1 MEGTWQYTMKY
12 LTEKDILDTVE
23 AHECEI
29 VFINESSLHFVI
41 EAVKST
47 IFGNEMYP
55 TLFQKA
61 AAYAY
66 FIIDN
71 HVFENCNKRTALHCV
86 RKFLE
91 FNDCLV
97 RLDIDDEIID
107 LGEKIANKCIK
118 DIVVIAEIIKCW
130 VIINNIE

>member
-1 MEGTWQYTMKY
+1 MKY
-12 LTEKDILDTVE
+12 LTEENILDAVR
-23 AHECEI
+23 AHGCEI
-29 VFINESSLHFVI
+29 KFINENSLHFVL

-47 IFGNEMYP
+47 IFGDEMYP

-66 FIIDN
+66 FIIDS
-71 HVFENCNKRTALHCV
+71 HVFEDCNKRTALHSAC
-86 RKFLE
+86 KFLE

-107 LGEKIANKCIK
+107 LGYKIANKCIT
-118 DIVVIAEIIKCW
+118 DIEEIAKHIQSWI
-130 VIINNIE
+130 V